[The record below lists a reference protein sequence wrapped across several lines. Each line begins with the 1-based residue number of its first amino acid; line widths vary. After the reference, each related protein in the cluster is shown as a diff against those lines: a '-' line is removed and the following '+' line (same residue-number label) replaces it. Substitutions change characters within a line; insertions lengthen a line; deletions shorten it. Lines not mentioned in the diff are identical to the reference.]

1 MNLSIRRV
9 FTVTLK
15 SLLAIIGLLVLV
27 IVGLAV
33 YMELKSRPL
42 GSPPPGFEERLKYD
56 LDDPPGPKSTT
67 TVWPNLLSRYE
78 YGRMREKQGL
88 PFEREKDFTLILT
101 EAKPSGSGDNVAT
114 EPFHSCK
121 PIIRDE
127 MRSVLYCS
135 KLRKTET
142 STEGWTHYLPI
153 DESLRTPWYNNPPN
167 AHCKVIMEQGI
178 KRFDACY
185 INFSYNA
192 DVDVDMMFIPEQLA
206 IDIITDF
213 KRLTDFLSTLE
224 VNP

>member
-1 MNLSIRRV
+1 
-9 FTVTLK
+9 
-15 SLLAIIGLLVLV
+15 
-27 IVGLAV
+27 
-33 YMELKSRPL
+33 
-42 GSPPPGFEERLKYD
+42 LKYD

-67 TVWPNLLSRYE
+67 KAPVDLWFGRRNGQYDTTHLRIAKEYLGIRGHYHGEGVYINTVWPNLLSRYE

-224 VNP
+224 VKP